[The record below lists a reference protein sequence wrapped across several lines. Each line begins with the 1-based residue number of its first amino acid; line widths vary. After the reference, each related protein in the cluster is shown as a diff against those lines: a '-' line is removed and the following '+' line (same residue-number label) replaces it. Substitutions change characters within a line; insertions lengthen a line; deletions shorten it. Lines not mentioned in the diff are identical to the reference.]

1 MAIVEHKMLGMIECV
16 RSLRARS
23 IRLVVRHDGTLR
35 LTYPLFSSRAKA
47 IAFAESK
54 MEWI

>member
-1 MAIVEHKMLGMIECV
+1 MALIKHPTLGVIECV

-23 IRLVVRHDGTLR
+23 IRLTLRPNKSIR
-35 LTYPLFSSRAKA
+35 LTYPRFVQLSDA

-54 MEWI
+54 T